1 MFKKFLGVA
10 SSALLL
16 GFVACS
22 DDNPSVPFV
31 EPNAGESSSSIE
43 PAPGSS
49 ETADDASSSSV
60 ASVSSSS
67 ADALVDPTAC
77 LWNGKKGESVV
88 NTGFGL
94 NAESGAGYWYS
105 YDDSDDGGLSHIVWD
120 VDCPND
126 GTDCMQYI
134 VDHCGGLCGKMY
146 VKKGTAREANVGVAF
161 NVAGFENPGESVEV
175 PKSVDI
181 SDWGGICVT
190 FASSLNLF
198 MKLGVD
204 ENTEVIVELGQS
216 DDLVEEC
223 FTWNDFDYDDAEN
236 PIPGA
241 EAAKKVRNI
250 KFGIRSGES
259 MIGPFKIVSI
269 GKYVAGGSCKVVASN
284 PNSSSS
290 MPSSSGDCVTSKVI
304 SNMWYAP
311 EAVGNYNYR
320 VETGIDNG
328 SEVSGY
334 WFSFGDEPNA
344 KIVFPISL
352 EYTYVAD
359 EDPVMDYCEGVC
371 GMLEF
376 KNTGVAGVG
385 FNIAGEIINGSYTY
399 VAFGDASSWG
409 GVCVTYASES
419 DMDVVMFS
427 DTTTSFAKK
436 VAIMPR
442 ILLPK
447 SVEVNTVCSKWNDFA
462 TYAETP
468 GNPAHF
474 NSILFV
480 TYGEAGLESRF
491 NIIGVGKYVDAQN
504 VCKQGEDPFVSGKK
518 GMIIQ

>member
-49 ETADDASSSSV
+49 GAVEN
-60 ASVSSSS
+60 VSSSS
-67 ADALVDPTAC
+67 ANAPVDPAAC

-88 NTGFGL
+88 NTGLGL
-94 NAESGAGYWYS
+94 SAESGAGYWYS

-120 VDCPND
+120 ADCPND

-161 NVAGFENPGESVEV
+161 NVAGFENPGESVELS
-175 PKSVDI
+175 KSVDI

-236 PIPGA
+236 PISGA

-250 KFGIRSGES
+250 KFGKRSGES

-290 MPSSSGDCVTSKVI
+290 TPSSSGDCVSPESVSEMWNGFAAPLTS
-304 SNMWYAP
+304 
-311 EAVGNYNYR
+311 
-320 VETGIDNG
+320 VETGLDNG
-328 SEVSGY
+328 TETSGY
-334 WFSFGDEPNA
+334 WFSFGDDMSGVGSVKLPQPLG
-344 KIVFPISL
+344 I
-352 EYTYVAD
+352 EYTTGD
-359 EDPVMDYCEGVC
+359 EIYDYCMGVC
-371 GMLEF
+371 GELEF
-376 KNTGVAGVG
+376 SKEGFLGVG
-385 FNIAGEIINGSYTY
+385 FHVAGIVDPSEGNSPAAKANI
-399 VAFGDASSWG
+399 SSWG
-409 GVCVTYASES
+409 GLCVTYAS
-419 DMDVVMFS
+419 
-427 DTTTSFAKK
+427 DTDLEVILAYTQEGGFGNLSR
-436 VAIMPR
+436 MPKMT
-442 ILLPK
+442 LPK
-447 SVEVNTVCSKWNDFA
+447 SIKLKTVCADWDNFMTVFSEVSTTFM
-462 TYAETP
+462 T
-468 GNPAHF
+468 
-474 NSILFV
+474 SILFAV
-480 TYGEAGLESRF
+480 QGEANTKSRINIRGL
-491 NIIGVGKYVDAQN
+491 GKYSEKTNFCSTD
-504 VCKQGEDPFVSGKK
+504 EDPFVSGKK
-518 GMIIQ
+518 GLVIK